1 MQPRTPIS
9 TRTHTFFPYTT
20 LFRYAPTKT
29 RWLGA
34 LPLGSCSGVMRT
46 DFACTERVVIC
57 PRNSPETFLNVPIL
71 AMSHSFLGSGRTI
84 AASMRIGRQRGPA
97 VQPQARSAAE
107 DRAGTSFLFREERRH
122 AGGRKS
128 KRRSCTKPGQRSG
141 AVTDGAWREAAKIG
155 EEHG

>member
-20 LFRYAPTKT
+20 LFRYSPTKT

-34 LPLGSCSGVMRT
+34 LPLGSFSGVMRT

-71 AMSHSFLGSGRTI
+71 AMMHSFLGTGRTI
-84 AASMRIGRQRGPA
+84 AASLRIGRSEEQTSELQSLMRHSYA
-97 VQPQARSAAE
+97 VFCLKKK
-107 DRAGTSFLFREERRH
+107 TNKH
-122 AGGRKS
+122 KY
-128 KRRSCTKPGQRSG
+128 
-141 AVTDGAWREAAKIG
+141 
-155 EEHG
+155 

>member
-71 AMSHSFLGSGRTI
+71 AMMHSFLGTGRTI
-84 AASMRIGRQRGPA
+84 AASMRIGRRRGPDGAAAGPQRSGGPRWHGFLVSRGPA
-97 VQPQARSAAE
+97 AR
-107 DRAGTSFLFREERRH
+107 R
-122 AGGRKS
+122 
-128 KRRSCTKPGQRSG
+128 GQ
-141 AVTDGAWREAAKIG
+141 
-155 EEHG
+155 